1 MTKPVAV
8 EVGWEVFGADGET
21 AFGAVREIHA
31 DHLVVFVEGLHDVVI
46 PAQSV
51 TDVHYEK
58 VVVDV
63 GTLDLE
69 IRTAIRAAHD
79 DESYDPDLDEPDDED

>member
-8 EVGWEVFGADGET
+8 EIGWEVFEADGET

-31 DHLVVFVEGLHDVVI
+31 DHLVVFVERYKDVVI
-46 PAQSV
+46 PAPAV

-63 GTLDLE
+63 AALDEE
-69 IRTAIRAAHD
+69 IREAIEGSHD
-79 DESYDPDLDEPDDED
+79 GESYDPDIDEPDDED

>member
-8 EVGWEVFGADGET
+8 EVGWEVFSADGET

-31 DHLVVFVEGLHDVVI
+31 DHLVVFVEGLSDVVI

-58 VVVDV
+58 VLVDV
-63 GTLDLE
+63 STLDTE
-69 IRTAIRAAHD
+69 VRNAIGAAHD
-79 DESYDPDLDEPDDED
+79 DETYDPDLDEPDDVD